1 LNLGKLAASPTKS
14 PPPTRLILDTRRGG
28 RYPLHSRLVMPRYTY
43 VALDSRGQ
51 ESTGLVEAN
60 SSNEAI
66 GQLRQA
72 GYFPTNVFEEGKAG
86 ARDVK
91 AAKAAKTK
99 TTPSRAAAPARTAGK
114 GIVLFERKTI
124 KPRVLMIFTRQLA
137 TLIDSGLPLLR
148 ALTVLAKQERDRVLK
163 KTITNLSDAVQGGST
178 FSEGLAQHPR
188 IFNDLYVNMVRAG
201 ELGGVLEL
209 VLARLAE
216 FQEKAAKI
224 KNKVVAAMVY
234 PIIVMFLAVAIMAF
248 LLVFIVPR
256 FEAIFADMLGDKPL
270 PAITLFVI
278 GISNAVKNQW
288 IYIVAAIVLGIV
300 AVKFLGRTPGGR
312 IAIDRLKLRI
322 PLFGDLL
329 RKTAISRFSRTL
341 GTLVTSGVP
350 ILQALN
356 ITRETAGNTII
367 AAAITQVH
375 DSVKEGESI
384 VQPLEA
390 SGAFPPMVISMIDV
404 GEETGQLP
412 EMLLKIAEV
421 YDDEVDNS
429 VAGLTSMLEPIM
441 IVFLAVVVGTIVI
454 ALFMPLI
461 SIISGLQQQT

>member
-1 LNLGKLAASPTKS
+1 
-14 PPPTRLILDTRRGG
+14 
-28 RYPLHSRLVMPRYTY
+28 MPRYTY
-43 VALDSRGQ
+43 VALDARGQ
-51 ESTGLVEAN
+51 ESTGLVEGN
-60 SSNEAI
+60 STNEAI

-72 GYFPTNVFEEGKAG
+72 GYFPTNVFEEGKAAG
-86 ARDVK
+86 RDGKAVK
-91 AAKAAKTK
+91 AAKKAK
-99 TTPSRAAAPARTAGK
+99 PLRAAASPAMPGEKK
-114 GIVLFERKTI
+114 GIVLFARKTV
-124 KPRVLMIFTRQLA
+124 KPKVLMIFTRQLA

-148 ALTVLAKQERDRVLK
+148 ALTVLAKQERDKVLK
-163 KTITNLSDAVQGGST
+163 GTIARLADGVQGGGT
-178 FSEGLAQHPR
+178 FSEALAQHPK

-209 VLARLAE
+209 VLTRLAE
-216 FQEKAAKI
+216 FSEKAAKI
-224 KNKVVAAMVY
+224 KNKVKAAMIY
-234 PIIVMFLAVAIMAF
+234 PIIVMILAIAIMGF

-256 FEAIFADMLGDKPL
+256 FEQIFKDMLGDKPL
-270 PAITLFVI
+270 PGITIFVI
-278 GISNAVKNQW
+278 SVSNAVKDHW
-288 IYIVAAIVLGIV
+288 LIIIVLI
-300 AVKFLGRTPGGR
+300 AVPVVGMKVLGGKKGGR
-312 IAIDRLKLRI
+312 AVIDRIKLRA

-356 ITRETAGNTII
+356 ITRETAGNQVI
-367 AAAITQVH
+367 ASAISQVH

-429 VAGLTSMLEPIM
+429 VAALTSLLEPIM
-441 IVFLAVVVGTIVI
+441 IVFLALVVGTIVI